1 MSNMKKNLEEM
12 FQQARWSEPI
22 IFLKGDTNQIGHN
35 VPEPNE
41 AILKV
46 VGDIKSKIPKTLLR
60 SEPPE
65 LPNVSEVEVVRHYTR
80 LSEMNYGV
88 DSGIYPLGSCTM
100 KYNPKINELVSTLEK
115 ATDVHPLQNEED
127 AQGSLQIMYELQQ
140 WLAEI
145 SGMDKITLQPS
156 AGAHGELTGI
166 LIIRK
171 YHEINGEGD
180 KRTEMIVPDSAH
192 GTNPAS
198 SAMAGFHVVEIPS
211 TEEGLVDLEALKS
224 AVSEKTAGI
233 MLTNPNTL
241 GLFEEDIEE
250 IAKIIHDAG
259 GLLYY
264 DGANLNAIMGKA
276 RPGDMGFDI
285 VHMNLHKTFST
296 PHGGGG
302 PGAGAVGVKAKL
314 ADFLPKPIV
323 EYDGKKY
330 YLKYD
335 IPHSIG
341 RMKAFHGNFG
351 VLIRAYAYILS
362 MGPEGLKTA
371 AETSVLNAN
380 YIGRKIAEIKGFE
393 LSHSQTRPRKHEAII
408 TAEPLLKETGI
419 SALNVAK
426 RLLDFGI
433 HAPTIY
439 FPLIVPEAL
448 MIEPT
453 ETEPKDN
460 LDLMIEAM
468 KKISDEAYNNPEIL
482 KTAPHNTAV
491 GPIDEVK
498 AAHPKTIALTWR
510 MYKKKHK

>member
-1 MSNMKKNLEEM
+1 MSQANKLDDIYR
-12 FQQARWSEPI
+12 QARWHEPI
-22 IFLKGDTNQIGHN
+22 IFLKSTKEQVGHN
-35 VPEPNE
+35 VPEPDKE
-41 AILKV
+41 IIKEI
-46 VGDIKSKIPKTLLR
+46 GDIKSKIPKALIR
-60 SEPPE
+60 STPPE
-65 LPNVSEVEVVRHYTR
+65 LPEVAEIEVVRHYTR

-88 DSGIYPLGSCTM
+88 DSGFYPLGSCTM
-100 KYNPKINELVSTLEK
+100 KYNPKINELVSSLDK
-115 ATDVHPLQNEED
+115 VTDLHPLQNED
-127 AQGSLQIMYELQQ
+127 DCQGSLQIMYELQQ

-156 AGAHGELTGI
+156 AGAHGELVGV

-171 YHEINGEGD
+171 YHELRGEAEQ
-180 KRTEMIVPDSAH
+180 RTEMIVPDSAH

-198 SAMAGFHVVEIPS
+198 SAMAGFHTIELPS
-211 TEEGLVDLEALKS
+211 TEEGLVDIEALKA

-241 GLFEEDIEE
+241 GLFEKDIEE

-302 PGAGAVGVKAKL
+302 PGAGAVGVKKHL

-323 EYDGKKY
+323 DFDGKKY
-330 YLKYD
+330 FLKYD

-341 RMKAFHGNFG
+341 RVKSFHGNFG
-351 VLIRAYAYILS
+351 VLIRAYAYILA
-362 MGPEGLKTA
+362 MGPEGLKNA
-371 AETSVLNAN
+371 SETSVLNAN
-380 YIGRKIAEIKGFE
+380 YLGRKIAEIKGFA
-393 LSHSQTRPRKHEAII
+393 LSHSQTLPRKHEAII

-453 ETEPKDN
+453 ETESKEN
-460 LDLMIEAM
+460 LDLMIDAM
-468 KKISDEAYNNPEIL
+468 KKISEEAYTNPEIL

-498 AAHPKTIALTWR
+498 AAHPKTMALTWR
-510 MYKKKHK
+510 MYMKKHN